1 MGQVGRTELL
11 NAYLFYS
18 LNKMRQR
25 CQDYSYERPHKSL
38 GYLSP
43 VNYLQKWAKENFDT
57 SSNTGL
63 SKPAS
68 ETLKQIEAKRVVDN
82 PPNKN
87 NTNPLILNWPNYK
100 YAYTCGQNY

>member
-43 VNYLQKWAKENFDT
+43 VNYLQK
-57 SSNTGL
+57 
-63 SKPAS
+63 
-68 ETLKQIEAKRVVDN
+68 
-82 PPNKN
+82 
-87 NTNPLILNWPNYK
+87 
-100 YAYTCGQNY
+100 

>member
-18 LNKMRQR
+18 LNEMRQR
-25 CQDYSYERPHKSL
+25 YRDYSYERPHKSL
-38 GYLSP
+38 GDLSP

-63 SKPAS
+63 STPAS

-87 NTNPLILNWPNYK
+87 NTNPLILN
-100 YAYTCGQNY
+100 